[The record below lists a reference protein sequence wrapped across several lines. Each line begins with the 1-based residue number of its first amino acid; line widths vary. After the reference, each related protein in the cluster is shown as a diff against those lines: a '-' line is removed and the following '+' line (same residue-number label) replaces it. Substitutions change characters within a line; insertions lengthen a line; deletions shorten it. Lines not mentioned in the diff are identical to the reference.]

1 MNEYSRKPSLDL
13 VLSIITLG
21 IYDFYLIY
29 KIAADTAEVQYSE
42 NREKSSKKAALILP
56 FLSLILSA
64 AFIAMWFKSNGVSD
78 CFFFLEPA
86 LGVASVGLLSA
97 IWHLAYI
104 PRIYKITAGKA
115 KSGVPAAII
124 SAICAVLGLRIVGF
138 MICDSRL
145 NMQRNEAP
153 QASSKADSET
163 NMQ

>member
-13 VLSIITLG
+13 ALSIITLG
-21 IYDFYLIY
+21 IYDFYLMY
-29 KIAADTAEVQYSE
+29 KIAADTAEIQYSE
-42 NREKSSKKAALILP
+42 NREKSSKNAALILP
-56 FLSLILSA
+56 TLSLILSA
-64 AFIAMWFKSNGVSD
+64 AFIAMWFKNNGVSD
-78 CFFFLEPA
+78 SFFFLEPA
-86 LGVASVGLLSA
+86 LGVVSVGLLAA

-124 SAICAVLGLRIVGF
+124 SALCAVLGLRIVGF

>member
-21 IYDFYLIY
+21 IYDFYLMY
-29 KIAADTAEVQYSE
+29 KIAADTAEIQYSE

-78 CFFFLEPA
+78 GFFFLEPA
-86 LGVASVGLLSA
+86 LGVVSVGLLAA

-104 PRIYKITAGKA
+104 PRIYKITAGKP
-115 KSGVPAAII
+115 SGMPVAII
-124 SAICAVLGLRIVGF
+124 SALCAVLGLRIVGF

-153 QASSKADSET
+153 QASSKADPET